1 MDISAIKKLLLSAG
15 VEVDGKNQWDVH
27 VRDER
32 TYGRVLRDGSLGFGE
47 AYMDGWWD
55 AEKLDEFFDRILRF
69 QLERNVSLTLPLI
82 WQAFIARIMNRQ
94 ARTRAFNVGERHY
107 DTGNDIFEPMLGKT
121 MAYSCGYW
129 DSSVGGAKNLDE
141 AQEAKFDLICRK
153 TGLKPGMRI
162 LDIGCGWGTFM
173 KYAVEHYGVSAVGV
187 TVSKEQAEWAKTIC
201 AGLPIEIR
209 LEDYRNISESFDC
222 VISIGMFEHVG
233 YKNYRSFMRVVARC
247 LKDDGLFLLHT
258 IGSSRSAKTG
268 DTWMEKY
275 IFPGGQLPSIRQ
287 IGGAIEDIFIMED
300 WHNFGADYDKT
311 LMAWYANFEK
321 SWPSLKEKYGDRFYR
336 MWKYYLLS
344 CAGAF
349 RSRKMQLWQIVLS
362 KKGVLGGWRAV
373 R

>member
-258 IGSSRSAKTG
+258 IGSSLSAKT
-268 DTWMEKY
+268 
-275 IFPGGQLPSIRQ
+275 
-287 IGGAIEDIFIMED
+287 
-300 WHNFGADYDKT
+300 
-311 LMAWYANFEK
+311 
-321 SWPSLKEKYGDRFYR
+321 
-336 MWKYYLLS
+336 
-344 CAGAF
+344 
-349 RSRKMQLWQIVLS
+349 
-362 KKGVLGGWRAV
+362 
-373 R
+373 